1 MELFQLS
8 LEYSTHLN
16 RLCKQICRE
25 NNYSYTRYKK
35 HVYKLLETEEVGKLW
50 CRRRKIFRVL
60 RDYGKADQRTDGWLQ
75 KRSEMITASE
85 VSKAFHTATPAAR
98 YELLTSKVTPKDR
111 GNGASIT
118 ACLWGTQFEPI
129 AKKIY
134 SDIQG
139 GAEVVDVSC
148 VQHPAYKF
156 LGASPDGIVLTKDP
170 LDIRWGRLVEFKCPI
185 SRQFTQ
191 ESAVPDYYYHQM
203 QLQMECTGI
212 DECDYVEV
220 QFKTCTQTQYKNYN
234 ESPYKGIF
242 AVHDDGKITYKE
254 DEEDFKKWKNSL
266 EGDEYRIIFWTLG
279 NIRIKN
285 IKRDFLWLKTHLK
298 DLQEFW
304 SIVQECRKDPSK
316 MEQYVPQT
324 ARRDAPSES
333 LLVDV
338 SNPEPAVSLSSGN
351 TMILRLDE

>member
-139 GAEVVDVSC
+139 GQKS
-148 VQHPAYKF
+148 
-156 LGASPDGIVLTKDP
+156 LTC
-170 LDIRWGRLVEFKCPI
+170 RV
-185 SRQFTQ
+185 
-191 ESAVPDYYYHQM
+191 
-203 QLQMECTGI
+203 
-212 DECDYVEV
+212 
-220 QFKTCTQTQYKNYN
+220 YN
-234 ESPYKGIF
+234 IPPTNF
-242 AVHDDGKITYKE
+242 
-254 DEEDFKKWKNSL
+254 
-266 EGDEYRIIFWTLG
+266 
-279 NIRIKN
+279 
-285 IKRDFLWLKTHLK
+285 
-298 DLQEFW
+298 
-304 SIVQECRKDPSK
+304 
-316 MEQYVPQT
+316 
-324 ARRDAPSES
+324 
-333 LLVDV
+333 
-338 SNPEPAVSLSSGN
+338 
-351 TMILRLDE
+351 